1 MFYNRTRYTTVSI
14 TKITT
19 QLIGGIINQL
29 VSVNATLGSKTGA
42 VFIVYVSP
50 FLPTYFDKS
59 QGGAYPHIASSTP
72 LLPLLIQYSW
82 ALPADDQVF
91 LNEIKSTRDTL
102 LQMVIAQG
110 QNVGG
115 SKQIVYPN
123 YALDDTPLSQM
134 YGNNQAKLQSI
145 RQAWD
150 PDNVMYLTGGFKF

>member
-1 MFYNRTRYTTVSI
+1 M
-14 TKITT
+14 
-19 QLIGGIINQL
+19 
-29 VSVNATLGSKTGA
+29 
-42 VFIVYVSP
+42 
-50 FLPTYFDKS
+50 
-59 QGGAYPHIASSTP
+59 
-72 LLPLLIQYSW
+72 
-82 ALPADDQVF
+82 F